1 MTKVILK
8 VFLIIFLSGNLFA
21 SDIKDDDYKFEITL
35 PSGWSEPKIQ
45 EAEKKDAIS
54 YSINRFDEKSAI
66 LILAFKVN
74 NIKDLTDFVWTIEK
88 DVTLNIPQKDSEVY
102 LKFDEGYYD
111 GMQMFYSDDNFRESI
126 YYFRT
131 KYTDTNS
138 NFAYVVRFI
147 TPKDALSEKMKT
159 EIKEIADSFKPVQ

>member
-1 MTKVILK
+1 
-8 VFLIIFLSGNLFA
+8 
-21 SDIKDDDYKFEITL
+21 
-35 PSGWSEPKIQ
+35 
-45 EAEKKDAIS
+45 
-54 YSINRFDEKSAI
+54 
-66 LILAFKVN
+66 
-74 NIKDLTDFVWTIEK
+74 LTDFVWTIEK